1 MFFLGKYY
9 FYDNYF
15 DLPGALLCARVV
27 DSLTKVS
34 GDSFLRNHGTLFG
47 PPVGEGHWAVGGREG
62 APHGLTGSR
71 AAATGRAALA
81 NAVATPCF

>member
-1 MFFLGKYY
+1 MFVCLFVLGKCY

-34 GDSFLRNHGTLFG
+34 GRSGFFFFFFFKKKIFFSDTG
-47 PPVGEGHWAVGGREG
+47 PPGNPSQMHTPDPDAIVDAEKCL
-62 APHGLTGSR
+62 LTG
-71 AAATGRAALA
+71 A
-81 NAVATPCF
+81 

>member
-34 GDSFLRNHGTLFG
+34 GDSFLRNHGILFG
-47 PPVGEGHWAVGGREG
+47 HESEDFELPW
-62 APHGLTGSR
+62 
-71 AAATGRAALA
+71 
-81 NAVATPCF
+81 